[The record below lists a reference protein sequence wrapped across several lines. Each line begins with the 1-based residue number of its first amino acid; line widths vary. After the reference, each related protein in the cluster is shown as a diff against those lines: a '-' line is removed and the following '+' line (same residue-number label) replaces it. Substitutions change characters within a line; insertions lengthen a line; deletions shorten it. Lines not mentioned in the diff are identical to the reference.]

1 MATAKGLESADSD
14 SPFATRIVHDSTKSA
29 PLKLRVSP
37 KASQRPNAE
46 PSISEEPSSTTDA
59 SVGNKL
65 SAIGDANKIQVNE
78 ITSSDNE
85 CDSPAPPPIPSR
97 PAGGH
102 RPSVSAA
109 VAKLEPAKQERREP
123 ATLRK
128 NMSSLNAKLISSP
141 AGKGSCY
148 SRVVCKA
155 SLNRPNEKNLDYA
168 DMMLNMNVQ

>member
-1 MATAKGLESADSD
+1 MATAKGPESADCE

-37 KASQRPNAE
+37 KASQRHNVE
-46 PSISEEPSSTTDA
+46 PSITEEPTSTTDA
-59 SVGNKL
+59 RIDKL

-85 CDSPAPPPIPSR
+85 CDSPVPPPIPSR

-141 AGKGSCY
+141 AGKGSFLN
-148 SRVVCKA
+148 
-155 SLNRPNEKNLDYA
+155 SLVP
-168 DMMLNMNVQ
+168 